1 MAMHIQGIN
10 LYNISLSIFDKMFLE
25 DEHNYRRMLCTESL
39 LYRVRLAWH
48 TIDWSTPHPTHTN
61 THVHA
66 QKKNEKNDTPRKV
79 YSCLSNSFT
88 TEYNILWI
96 RDLIK

>member
-66 QKKNEKNDTPRKV
+66 QKKNEKKTIHLEKSTPV
-79 YSCLSNSFT
+79 YQILLRL
-88 TEYNILWI
+88 NII
-96 RDLIK
+96 FCGFVI